1 MSVSYLLDTN
11 IVSALLKPQPNPRLL
26 QRMAD
31 AQNHLVT
38 ASLVVHELWFGAQR
52 LAHGR
57 KRELIEGFIRT
68 TVLPTLPVL
77 DYDSNAGFW
86 HATERARLRQQGIK
100 TSFADGQIAAVCAV
114 NQCIMVTGNQRDF
127 ERFDGITV
135 ENWLQ

>member
-68 TVLPTLPVL
+68 HRAANATGVGLRLECWVL
-77 DYDSNAGFW
+77 AR
-86 HATERARLRQQGIK
+86 HRARPTATARHKNKLCGWTNRGGLR
-100 TSFADGQIAAVCAV
+100 GQPMHYGYRQSA
-114 NQCIMVTGNQRDF
+114 
-127 ERFDGITV
+127 
-135 ENWLQ
+135 

>member
-38 ASLVVHELWFGAQR
+38 ASLVVHELWFGARR

-57 KRELIEGFIRT
+57 KRELIEGLSLI
-68 TVLPTLPVL
+68 
-77 DYDSNAGFW
+77 
-86 HATERARLRQQGIK
+86 HI
-100 TSFADGQIAAVCAV
+100 
-114 NQCIMVTGNQRDF
+114 
-127 ERFDGITV
+127 
-135 ENWLQ
+135 

>member
-1 MSVSYLLDTN
+1 MSVSYLLETN

-57 KRELIEGFIRT
+57 NRELIEGFIQT

-86 HATERARLRQQGIK
+86 HATERARLQQQGI
-100 TSFADGQIAAVCAV
+100 TASFAHGQIAAVCAV
-114 NQCIMVTGNQRDF
+114 NQCIMVTGNQRNF
-127 ERFDGITV
+127 EHFDGITV
-135 ENWLQ
+135 EN